1 MTTTTTK
8 PSPACRRWIDRID
21 TGTFSQ
27 SHCRAFARNVYPM
40 VAWSYRLTLP
50 AYWLAKLFEDEVC
63 GGCGGDE
70 DDHDVVTILGNYF
83 ARCRS

>member
-1 MTTTTTK
+1 
-8 PSPACRRWIDRID
+8 
-21 TGTFSQ
+21 
-27 SHCRAFARNVYPM
+27 M
-40 VAWSYRLTLP
+40 VADGGIVNAPDLTVPIPPSSHYGCGNDGCETCYGNEAYRLTLP